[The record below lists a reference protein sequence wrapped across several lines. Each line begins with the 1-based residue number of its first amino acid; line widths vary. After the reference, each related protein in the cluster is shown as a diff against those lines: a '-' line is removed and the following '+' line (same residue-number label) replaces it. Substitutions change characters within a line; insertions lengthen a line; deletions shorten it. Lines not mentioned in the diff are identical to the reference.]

1 MRAIQLGAAF
11 YIALLLLLCVFGR
24 KDLAAIIQMGATV
37 AGLCA
42 CGSGAA
48 KVGSYYYCCHAHSR
62 GIVRQKLP
70 TPKIRLSNYFVLF
83 LLVRLRGALEQ
94 QVEFDMVAKAS
105 TVDKH
110 KRTDNQCPV
119 A

>member
-48 KVGSYYYCCHAHSR
+48 KVGMLLLLLSCSSQRNRATEASNTENSVVQLLRIFSSSPTSR
-62 GIVRQKLP
+62 GLGTAGGVRH
-70 TPKIRLSNYFVLF
+70 
-83 LLVRLRGALEQ
+83 GGEG
-94 QVEFDMVAKAS
+94 
-105 TVDKH
+105 VDS
-110 KRTDNQCPV
+110 RQAQTN
-119 A
+119 